1 MLTEKIYN
9 LGISLYGLAIRQY
22 AKVNSKAAKWV
33 EGREDWET
41 KLQQA
46 LHNLPADKPKIWVHV
61 ASLGEF
67 EQGRPLISALRNK
80 YPDYLIVLSFFS
92 PSGYEIRK
100 NYSEVDYVCYLPLD
114 TPDNAFRF
122 VHLLDPSIA
131 IFIKYEF
138 WYNYLTV
145 LQHFGIPV
153 FLVAARFRENQLFF
167 RPWGRFFSKMIQLFE
182 HITVQDQQS
191 LKLLSKIHY
200 PKASFSGDTRVDRV
214 LDIATQPDA
223 FPEIAAFCEGFKLLI
238 FGSSWQA
245 DEQVFCP
252 WLNKHL
258 PPGWKAIIAPHE
270 IGQENISRLQGMLEI
285 PTITYSGI
293 SGVTAETRVL
303 IIDNVGMLAH
313 LYQFANI
320 AYVGGG
326 FGKSIHNILEPG
338 AFGIP
343 VIIGPNHQKFEEALA
358 LKRLGAVF
366 SVKNRR
372 EYNQIMQTLSEEPIR
387 REIKLILGQYFS
399 AQRGAT
405 QKNIQVLAPYL
416 E

>member
-1 MLTEKIYN
+1 MLMEKIYN
-9 LGISLYGLAIRQY
+9 TGIRLYGFAIRQY
-22 AKVNSKAAKWV
+22 GRFNGKAAKWV
-33 EGREDWET
+33 EGRLNWEG

-46 LHNLPADKPKIWVHV
+46 LQEMPPEKPKIWIHV

-67 EQGRPLISALRNK
+67 EQGRPLISAIRKK
-80 YPDYLIVLSFFS
+80 YPEYQIVLSFFS

-100 NYSEVDYVCYLPLD
+100 NFPEAAYVCYLPLD
-114 TPDNAFRF
+114 TPNHAFRF

-153 FLVAARFRENQLFF
+153 FLVAARFRENQIFF
-167 RPWGRFFSKMIQLFE
+167 RPWGRFFKKMIHLFE
-182 HITVQDQQS
+182 HITVQDPLS
-191 LKLLSKIHY
+191 IKLLEMVNY
-200 PKASFSGDTRVDRV
+200 RRTSFSGDTRVDRV
-214 LDIATQPDA
+214 LDIAASPDC
-223 FPEIAAFCEGFKLLI
+223 FPEIQKFCQGQKVI
-238 FGSSWQA
+238 VFGSSWQA
-245 DEQVFCP
+245 DEQIFCH

-270 IGQENISRLQGMLEI
+270 IAPENIRRLMGMLEI
-285 PTITYSGI
+285 PTITYSDI
-293 SGVTAETRVL
+293 SGIRAETNVL

-313 LYQFANI
+313 LYQFGKI

-343 VIIGPNHQKFEEALA
+343 VIIGPNYHKFEEALA
-358 LKRLGAVF
+358 LKKLGAVF
-366 SVKNRR
+366 PVKNRK
-372 EYNQIMQTLSEEPIR
+372 EFNQLLQTLVEEPIR
-387 REIKLILGQYFS
+387 KEIKQILEQYFF

-405 QKNIQVLAPYL
+405 QKNIQVLSPYL
-416 E
+416 D